1 MPRCTQFI
9 SGKRCGGKANNNN
22 NGMCNKCR
30 RKPPNA
36 PKPPRPP
43 QIIPT
48 NTPAQAAA
56 RDAFR
61 VYWELAQLSN
71 RCSTL
76 PWSVSRNTYRNIISE
91 KMLKKM
97 PFLMWLRDIALMS
110 KTTFNR
116 NLKPGWIKQ
125 MMADPNYNDYNR
137 QRANRFLG
145 NQPDF
150 MHLIKFG
157 EYPGSE
163 LKNLK
168 VMQSKRYTQRVR
180 KEYLVLILLYEAMQ
194 SSVRD
199 MTVKELLHTR
209 GLGKPEFEQYKQLLK
224 NATHKRDDL
233 ALWRLYMFFKQFHVE
248 RMREVYERYIL

>member
-1 MPRCTQFI
+1 MLKTRLNKEYNKGT
-9 SGKRCGGKANNNN
+9 RCGGRANNNN
-22 NGMCNKCR
+22 NSKCNKCR

-43 QIIPT
+43 PIIHI
-48 NTPAQAAA
+48 NTPAQAA
-56 RDAFR
+56 FNI
-61 VYWELAQLSN
+61 VKLVKLQNNQY
-71 RCSTL
+71 STL
-76 PWSVSRNTYRNIISE
+76 PWSVSRNTYRNIMDE

-97 PFLMWLRDIALMS
+97 PFLMWLRDIALML
-110 KTTFNR
+110 KTTFDR
-116 NLKPGWIKQ
+116 NLKPGWVKQ
-125 MMADPNYNDYNR
+125 MIADPNYNGYNR
-137 QRANRFLG
+137 QRANIFLG
-145 NQPDF
+145 IQPDF

-168 VMQSKRYTQRVR
+168 EMQSKRYTQRVR

-194 SSVRD
+194 SRVRD
-199 MTVKELLHTR
+199 ATVKDLLDTR

-224 NATHKRDDL
+224 DAKNRDDL

-248 RMREVYERYIL
+248 RIRGAYERYIL